1 MQGIFSS
8 PNQYIGW
15 DHINR
20 FNPAKT
26 LCMSQAR
33 TWISNIVCRGLFC
46 IQWVQMRDDCCWG
59 ERWLLL
65 RWEMIV
71 VEVRDDCCW
80 GERWLLLRWEMIVV
94 EVRDD
99 CCWGE
104 RWLLLRWEMIVVEVR
119 GDCCW
124 GERWLLLRWEVIVVE
139 VRGDCCWGER
149 WLLLRW
155 EMIVCFV
162 DIGGIVY
169 RHCFNFFHNYNEI
182 QIYHP
187 SFRLWEVSLIIMKS
201 RYIIHRSDYEKYH

>member
-46 IQWVQMRDDCCWG
+46 IQWVQMRGDCCWG

-80 GERWLLLRWEMIVV
+80 GERWLFVLLILV
-94 EVRDD
+94 ELFTVTV
-99 CCWGE
+99 
-104 RWLLLRWEMIVVEVR
+104 LI
-119 GDCCW
+119 
-124 GERWLLLRWEVIVVE
+124 
-139 VRGDCCWGER
+139 
-149 WLLLRW
+149 
-155 EMIVCFV
+155 
-162 DIGGIVY
+162 
-169 RHCFNFFHNYNEI
+169 FFI
-182 QIYHP
+182 
-187 SFRLWEVSLIIMKS
+187 IIMKS
-201 RYIIHRSDYEKYH
+201 RYIIHRSDYEKYHSCIRERTAFRADFSIHLLITRFICGKRIFFGHLIQYYL

>member
-1 MQGIFSS
+1 
-8 PNQYIGW
+8 
-15 DHINR
+15 
-20 FNPAKT
+20 
-26 LCMSQAR
+26 
-33 TWISNIVCRGLFC
+33 
-46 IQWVQMRDDCCWG
+46 
-59 ERWLLL
+59 
-65 RWEMIV
+65 
-71 VEVRDDCCW
+71 
-80 GERWLLLRWEMIVV
+80 
-94 EVRDD
+94 
-99 CCWGE
+99 
-104 RWLLLRWEMIVVEVR
+104 MIVVEVR

-201 RYIIHRSDYEKYH
+201 RYIIHRSDYEKYHSCIRERTAFRADFSIHLLITRFICGKRIFFGHLIQYYL